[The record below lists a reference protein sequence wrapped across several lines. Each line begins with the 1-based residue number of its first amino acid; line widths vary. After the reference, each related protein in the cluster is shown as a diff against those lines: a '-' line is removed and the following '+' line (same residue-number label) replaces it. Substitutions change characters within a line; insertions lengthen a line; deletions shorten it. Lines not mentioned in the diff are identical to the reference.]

1 MSTGKKFFKS
11 RTRRARRKRDK
22 FVTPDLALVS
32 GKLMRFVAG
41 PDCPLIE
48 AERLLREYAKLDKD
62 HDAAIRQFLQL
73 AYFLVLEFRW
83 RWGDFERF
91 QVHPFWKQL
100 GQKPKDPSTSKWV
113 LLFIMQPTTPDEC
126 NRADKYTLILDG
138 LKQKQVEPCAV
149 AARIKELGGIEAAY
163 ETMRVRTA
171 QHKSCATPNSQSKR
185 LPMAT
190 TSMKLARPTIRK
202 AKRTDED
209 RPNFDGDAVG
219 PGPGYYI
226 DGLFKQQ
233 ITSSLLKPPR
243 RPRKLNDLDR
253 LSRHISETEAQ
264 LRQARTKE
272 ERDFLT
278 KKIRVLEHLL
288 QDRAAKMRQ
297 RRLTARASKA
307 AARWERMNSPR

>member
-1 MSTGKKFFKS
+1 
-11 RTRRARRKRDK
+11 
-22 FVTPDLALVS
+22 
-32 GKLMRFVAG
+32 
-41 PDCPLIE
+41 
-48 AERLLREYAKLDKD
+48 
-62 HDAAIRQFLQL
+62 
-73 AYFLVLEFRW
+73 
-83 RWGDFERF
+83 
-91 QVHPFWKQL
+91 
-100 GQKPKDPSTSKWV
+100 
-113 LLFIMQPTTPDEC
+113 
-126 NRADKYTLILDG
+126 
-138 LKQKQVEPCAV
+138 
-149 AARIKELGGIEAAY
+149 
-163 ETMRVRTA
+163 
-171 QHKSCATPNSQSKR
+171 
-185 LPMAT
+185 MAT

-226 DGLFKQQ
+226 DGLFGEQ
-233 ITSSLLKPPR
+233 ITSSLPKPPR
-243 RPRKLNDLDR
+243 HPRKLNDLDR